1 MLPDLRKHD
10 QSICDCPAECRVLFL
25 PTVREELLQRG
36 RKLSAHSLWQMLL
49 PNYGGVSGK
58 RSLTCIV
65 RTVTSRKGRKAGHQ
79 REHSVADTVCSQI
92 LYLGS
97 FGSPLQKERV

>member
-1 MLPDLRKHD
+1 MHLHFFARFLYNIEK
-10 QSICDCPAECRVLFL
+10 SGITVFFFL

-58 RSLTCIV
+58 RWIS
-65 RTVTSRKGRKAGHQ
+65 
-79 REHSVADTVCSQI
+79 
-92 LYLGS
+92 S
-97 FGSPLQKERV
+97 FVFAPWQ